1 MPRPTAMHSQAM
13 MPSIRLLLR
22 SVTISTCDP
31 RIGGAERSMEFSSS
45 LEDTREE
52 LGREEG
58 LLETSL
64 PTSELSETSPLE
76 TLATGGT

>member
-1 MPRPTAMHSQAM
+1 
-13 MPSIRLLLR
+13 
-22 SVTISTCDP
+22 
-31 RIGGAERSMEFSSS
+31 MEFSSS